1 VTAEPATLRR
11 TNVVDGAVGAGGDAS
26 ERGFYDPV
34 TASWTI
40 KVLPGR
46 FYITPRSD
54 EVIVTVLGSCVSAC
68 IRDVETG
75 IGGMNHF
82 MLASDAAGNWGS
94 DQQSTRYGNFAM
106 EKLINELIKAGCPRE
121 RMEVKVFGGG
131 NVTDTR
137 NQIGTQNA
145 EFVLRYL
152 EDEGLSCSA
161 HDLGGPYPRRIQ
173 YFPATGRVVRKLLTG
188 GDREQ
193 IAREES
199 EYAKRL
205 AATKAAAGEVQ
216 LFGAKR
222 KVAAGEVQLFG
233 AKRKQ
238 P

>member
-1 VTAEPATLRR
+1 LRS
-11 TNVVDGAVGAGGDAS
+11 TTVAGPPIGVGGDAI

-40 KVLPGR
+40 KVPMGK
-46 FYITPRSD
+46 FYITSRAD
-54 EVIVTVLGSCVSAC
+54 EVIVTILGSCVAAC
-68 IRDVETG
+68 IRDVQTG

-82 MLASDAAGNWGS
+82 MLASDTAGQWGN
-94 DQQSTRYGNFAM
+94 DQKSTRYGNFAM

-121 RMEVKVFGGG
+121 RMEIKVFGGG

-152 EDEGLSCSA
+152 EDEGLHCA
-161 HDLGGPYPRRIQ
+161 ARDLGGPYPRRIQ
-173 YFPATGRVVRKLLTG
+173 YFPSTGRVVRKLLTG
-188 GDREQ
+188 GDKDL
-193 IAREES
+193 IVREES

-205 AATKAAAGEVQ
+205 AATKATAGEVQ
-216 LFGAKR
+216 LFGMKSG
-222 KVAAGEVQLFG
+222 KAATADVQLFG

>member
-1 VTAEPATLRR
+1 MAETATVMHAT
-11 TNVVDGAVGAGGDAS
+11 VSGAGGGAGGNAS
-26 ERGFYDPV
+26 EHGFYDPIA
-34 TASWTI
+34 ASWTI
-40 KVLPGR
+40 KVLPGK
-46 FYITPRSD
+46 FYITTRAD

-68 IRDVETG
+68 IRDPKTG

-94 DQQSTRYGNFAM
+94 DSQSTRYGNFAM

-152 EDEGLSCSA
+152 QDEGLPCSA
-161 HDLGGPYPRRIQ
+161 RDLGGSYPRRIQ
-173 YFPATGRVVRKLLTG
+173 YFPSTGRVVRKLLTG
-188 GDREQ
+188 GDRELIVQ
-193 IAREES
+193 EES

-205 AATKAAAGEVQ
+205 TAKPAAGEVQ
-216 LFGAKR
+216 LFGMKKKA
-222 KVAAGEVQLFG
+222 AAGEVQVFG
-233 AKRKQ
+233 AQRRQ

>member
-1 VTAEPATLRR
+1 VTVETATHRC
-11 TNVVDGAVGAGGDAS
+11 TTVAGTMVGAGGDVT

-40 KVLPGR
+40 KVPMGK
-46 FYITPRSD
+46 FYLTTRSD

-75 IGGMNHF
+75 VGGMNHF

-106 EKLINELIKAGCPRE
+106 EKLINELIKAGCPRD
-121 RMEVKVFGGG
+121 RMEVKVFGGA

-152 EDEGLSCSA
+152 EDEGLPCSA
-161 HDLGGPYPRRIQ
+161 RDLGGPYPRRIQ

-188 GDREQ
+188 GDREL
-193 IAREES
+193 IVREES

-205 AATKAAAGEVQ
+205 ATKAPAGEVHLFGLNKKTAAGEVQ
-216 LFGAKR
+216 LFG
-222 KVAAGEVQLFG
+222 V
-233 AKRKQ
+233 KRKQ
-238 P
+238 S

>member
-1 VTAEPATLRR
+1 VSGETATLARA
-11 TNVVDGAVGAGGDAS
+11 AVAGSDA

-46 FYITPRSD
+46 FYLTTRAD

-68 IRDVETG
+68 IRDPETG

-82 MLASDAAGNWGS
+82 MLASDAAGQWGT

-106 EKLINELIKAGCPRE
+106 EKLINELIKAGVPRE

-173 YFPATGRVVRKLLTG
+173 YFPSTGRVVRKLLTG
-188 GDREQ
+188 IDRDT
-193 IAREES
+193 IVNEET

-205 AATKAAAGEVQ
+205 TAPKEKAGEVQ
-216 LFGAKR
+216 LYGMKNR
-222 KVAAGEVQLFG
+222 KAPESGGVQLFG
-233 AKRKQ
+233 VKGKQ
-238 P
+238 S

>member
-1 VTAEPATLRR
+1 MAETATLAPAT
-11 TNVVDGAVGAGGDAS
+11 VSGGGIGAGGDAS
-26 ERGFYDPV
+26 ERGFYDPIA
-34 TASWTI
+34 ASWTI
-40 KVLPGR
+40 KVLPGK
-46 FYITPRSD
+46 FYITTRAD

-68 IRDVETG
+68 IRDPKTG

-94 DQQSTRYGNFAM
+94 DSKSTRYGNFAM

-152 EDEGLSCSA
+152 QEEGLPCSA
-161 HDLGGPYPRRIQ
+161 RDLGGPYPRRIQ

-188 GDREQ
+188 GDSELIVQ
-193 IAREES
+193 EES

-205 AATKAAAGEVQ
+205 TTTKVAAGEVQIFGMKKKVAASEVQ
-216 LFGAKR
+216 LFGAK
-222 KVAAGEVQLFG
+222 G
-233 AKRKQ
+233 KQ

>member
-1 VTAEPATLRR
+1 MAETATVMHAT
-11 TNVVDGAVGAGGDAS
+11 VSGAGGGAGGNAS
-26 ERGFYDPV
+26 EHGFYDPIA
-34 TASWTI
+34 ASWTI
-40 KVLPGR
+40 KVLPGK
-46 FYITPRSD
+46 FYITTRAD

-68 IRDVETG
+68 IRDPQTG

-94 DQQSTRYGNFAM
+94 DSQSTRYGNFAM

-152 EDEGLSCSA
+152 QDEGLPCSA
-161 HDLGGPYPRRIQ
+161 RDLGGSYPRRIQ
-173 YFPATGRVVRKLLTG
+173 YFPSTGRVVRKLLTG
-188 GDREQ
+188 GDRELIVQ
-193 IAREES
+193 EES

-205 AATKAAAGEVQ
+205 TAKPAAGEVQ
-216 LFGAKR
+216 LFGMK
-222 KVAAGEVQLFG
+222 KKAAVGEVQVFG
-233 AKRKQ
+233 AQRRQ

>member
-1 VTAEPATLRR
+1 VTAETATLSRPI
-11 TNVVDGAVGAGGDAS
+11 DAGGGIGVGDDAS

-46 FYITPRSD
+46 FYITTRAD

-75 IGGMNHF
+75 VGGMNHF

-131 NVTDTR
+131 NVTETR

-152 EDEGLSCSA
+152 EDEGLSCA
-161 HDLGGPYPRRIQ
+161 ARDLGGPYPRRIQ

-188 GDREQ
+188 GDREL

-205 AATKAAAGEVQ
+205 TAKPAAGEVQ
-216 LFGAKR
+216 LFGMR
-222 KVAAGEVQLFG
+222 KKSGAGEVQLFG
-233 AKRKQ
+233 MKRKQ

>member
-1 VTAEPATLRR
+1 MTAEPATLRR

>member
-1 VTAEPATLRR
+1 MAETATVMHAT
-11 TNVVDGAVGAGGDAS
+11 VSGAGGGAGGNAS
-26 ERGFYDPV
+26 EHGFYDPIA
-34 TASWTI
+34 ASWTI
-40 KVLPGR
+40 KVLPGK
-46 FYITPRSD
+46 FYITNRAD

-68 IRDVETG
+68 IRDPKTG

-94 DQQSTRYGNFAM
+94 DSQSTRYGNFAM

-152 EDEGLSCSA
+152 QDEGLPCSA
-161 HDLGGPYPRRIQ
+161 RDLGGSYPRRIQ
-173 YFPATGRVVRKLLTG
+173 YFPSTGRVVRKLLTG
-188 GDREQ
+188 GDRELIVQ
-193 IAREES
+193 EES

-205 AATKAAAGEVQ
+205 TAKPAAGEVQ
-216 LFGAKR
+216 LFGMKKKA
-222 KVAAGEVQLFG
+222 AAGEVQVFG
-233 AKRKQ
+233 AQRRQ

>member
-1 VTAEPATLRR
+1 VTAETATLRPPS
-11 TNVVDGAVGAGGDAS
+11 VSGGAGGDIS
-26 ERGFYDPV
+26 EKGFYDPV

-46 FYITPRSD
+46 FYITPRAD

-68 IRDVETG
+68 IRDVKTG

-82 MLASDAAGNWGS
+82 MLASDAAGQWGS
-94 DQQSTRYGNFAM
+94 DSKSTRYGNFAM

-121 RMEVKVFGGG
+121 RMEIKVFGGG

-152 EDEGLSCSA
+152 EDEGLPCCA

-188 GDREQ
+188 GDRDL
-193 IAREES
+193 IVREES
-199 EYAKRL
+199 EYAKQL
-205 AATKAAAGEVQ
+205 AGTKATAGEVQ
-216 LFGAKR
+216 LFGVK
-222 KVAAGEVQLFG
+222 KTPAGDVQLFG

>member
-1 VTAEPATLRR
+1 VTADTATLRR
-11 TNVVDGAVGAGGDAS
+11 LSAAGTEVGPGDDAT

-46 FYITPRSD
+46 FFITTRSD

-106 EKLINELIKAGCPRE
+106 EKLINELIKAGVPRD

-145 EFVLRYL
+145 EFVLKYL
-152 EDEGLSCSA
+152 QDEGLACSA

-188 GDREQ
+188 GDREL
-193 IAREES
+193 IVREEA

-205 AATKAAAGEVQ
+205 AATKAIVGEVQ

-222 KVAAGEVQLFG
+222 KVAAGEAQLF
-233 AKRKQ
+233 APKRKQ